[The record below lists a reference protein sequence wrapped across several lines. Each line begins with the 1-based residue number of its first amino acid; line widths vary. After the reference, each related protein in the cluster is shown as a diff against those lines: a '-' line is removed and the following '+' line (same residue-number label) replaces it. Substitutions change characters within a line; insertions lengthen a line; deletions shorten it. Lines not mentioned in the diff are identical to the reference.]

1 MNGILTDM
9 MHQPSTITGLRLWL
23 ALGLIVTGLAACG
36 KDDVKEEEETVSATE
51 IYDSAKR
58 SLDNKSWDRAIGKY
72 RLLQSRFPFGRY
84 SQQAQL
90 ELAYSYYKNYEPE
103 LALSTLDRFIKTYP
117 THKQVDYA
125 LYLKGLVNFSRT
137 SSFLSRVLPVS
148 SFDRDLTFARESFS
162 SFAELVRD
170 YPESIYSG
178 EAHERML
185 FLRKLLAQGEL
196 EVARYYMRR
205 NAYIAAAN
213 RAKYVIETY
222 QSSPLS
228 GDALAIMAE
237 AYKNLELTDLSEDA
251 VRVLQ
256 ANFPQHPYLTGE
268 SEEKSWLERAW
279 PF

>member
-1 MNGILTDM
+1 MIGKMTDM
-9 MHQPSTITGLRLWL
+9 KHQPSKVSGLPLWL
-23 ALGLIVTGLAACG
+23 VLSLIVTGLTACG
-36 KDDVKEEEETVSATE
+36 KDDVKEEDETISATE
-51 IYDSAKR
+51 IYDTAKR
-58 SLDNKSWDRAIGKY
+58 SMDSKSWGRAIGQF

-117 THKQVDYA
+117 THKQIDYA
-125 LYLKGLVNFSRT
+125 LYLKGLVDFSRT

-148 SFDRDLTFARESFS
+148 SFDRDLSFVRESFS
-162 SFAELVRD
+162 SFAQLVRD
-170 YPESIYSG
+170 HPESVYSG

-205 NAYIAAAN
+205 NAFVAAAN

-256 ANFPQHPYLTGE
+256 SNFPQHPYLTGKSQDE
-268 SEEKSWLERAW
+268 SWLEKIW